1 MTVTCQLLVFIVTFR
16 SPLSSSLDP
25 AMKALLIGSHPAMD
39 FLNTT
44 MSPGGSP
51 VELIGDGQAFVEWLV
66 DAGLLDAPNAAK
78 LKRRVGSEPLDAAAA
93 DARRFREWAQDWI
106 FRWHED
112 PDGDYGTELRRL
124 NRLLEREHRYDEVV
138 DADGVKIVE
147 RWHMHSADELI
158 GLVARQVALLIA
170 TEPADL
176 VKRCA
181 GPQCTL
187 SFLDRT
193 KARRR
198 LYCSAAACGNRAKV
212 AAFRER
218 QRAH

>member
-1 MTVTCQLLVFIVTFR
+1 
-16 SPLSSSLDP
+16 
-25 AMKALLIGSHPAMD
+25 MD

-44 MSPGGSP
+44 MSPGGTTI
-51 VELIGDGQAFVEWLV
+51 ELIGDGQAFVEWLV

-78 LKRRVGSEPLDAAAA
+78 LKRRFGSEPLDAVAAE
-93 DARRFREWAQDWI
+93 ARRFRDWAGDWI
-106 FRWHED
+106 FRWHAD

-138 DADGVKIVE
+138 DANGAKIVE
-147 RWHMHSADELI
+147 RWHLDSADALL
-158 GLVARQVALLIA
+158 GLVARQVALLVT
-170 TEPADL
+170 TEPPEL

-181 GPQCTL
+181 GPGCTL
-187 SFLDRT
+187 AFLDRT

-198 LYCSAAACGNRAKV
+198 IYCSAAGCGNRAKV

-218 QRAH
+218 QRAQ

>member
-1 MTVTCQLLVFIVTFR
+1 
-16 SPLSSSLDP
+16 
-25 AMKALLIGSHPAMD
+25 MKALLIGSHPAMD

-44 MSPGGSP
+44 LSPGGTP
-51 VELIGDGQAFVEWLV
+51 VELIGGGQAFVEWVV
-66 DAGLLDAPNAAK
+66 DAGLLDTPNAAK
-78 LKRRVGSEPLDAAAA
+78 LKRRFGSEALDAVASE
-93 DARRFREWAQDWI
+93 ARRFREWAADWI

-112 PDGDYGTELRRL
+112 PDGDYGAELRRL

-138 DADGVKIVE
+138 DEGGVRIVE
-147 RWHMHSADELI
+147 RSHLDSPDALI
-158 GLVARQVALLIA
+158 GLIARQFALLVT
-170 TEPADL
+170 TEQPEL

-181 GPQCTL
+181 GPECTL
-187 SFLDRT
+187 AFLDRT

-198 LYCSAAACGNRAKV
+198 IYCSAAACGNRAKV